1 MTYNITLQYLSQCDT
16 VIMMKNGRIQASGTH
31 EDLVAKDN
39 EYCAL
44 IDTYR
49 AEHIGKDGPNVWFKS
64 MRN

>member
-1 MTYNITLQYLSQCDT
+1 MMYNIILQYLSQCDT

-31 EDLVAKDN
+31 EELVVKDS

-49 AEHIGKDGPNVWFKS
+49 AEHIGKYGP
-64 MRN
+64 